1 MTTIENVWNQFKEK
15 QLSVGLKQS
24 NWKLEHLVAEEDH
37 DVVKGRCHSI
47 KVKRVQVPANHFVL
61 TSLYRMN
68 KYGNVSG
75 VSEADPKPMDM
86 DRSIGYARF
95 TAILD
100 GTVKSGEFLGY
111 VMLMPVEERS
121 VE

>member
-1 MTTIENVWNQFKEK
+1 MTTVENFWQEFKRK
-15 QLSVGLKQS
+15 KAMVGLKQG
-24 NWKLEHLVAEEDH
+24 NWKLEHLIADEDH
-37 DVVKGRCHSI
+37 AVTKGRCHSI

-75 VSEADPKPMDM
+75 VSEAEPKPMDM
-86 DRSIGYARF
+86 DRSVGYARF
-95 TAILD
+95 TAIIN

-111 VMLMPVEERS
+111 VMLMPIEKNL
-121 VE
+121 